1 MKRGLILVEG
11 QTEQAFVRDLI
22 RPHLHTL
29 GLDLIPTVLTTRR
42 VKSGADFKG
51 GISHYAQVDREVH
64 LLLRD
69 SSAVVVTTLFDYYG
83 LPGDFPG
90 MSDRP
95 DGPGRADH
103 VEHAFKSAIGH
114 PRFDPHLV
122 LHELEALAFADP
134 AATAAALGQPRLAAE
149 LTAIRDR
156 AGGPEAI
163 NEGRDTAPS
172 RRLAKLHPP
181 YVKLLHGPRC
191 LSGAGLVKIR
201 AACPRFDGWLR
212 RLEGLGAA

>member
-1 MKRGLILVEG
+1 MNRGLILVEG
-11 QTEQAFVRDLI
+11 QTEQSVVRDLI
-22 RPHLHTL
+22 RPHLQTV
-29 GLDLIPTVLTTRR
+29 GLDLIPTVLATRR
-42 VKSGADFKG
+42 VKAGPDFKG
-51 GISHYAQVDREVH
+51 GISHYAQVDREVR

-69 SSAVVVTTLFDYYG
+69 SSVVVVTTLLDYYG

-95 DGPGRADH
+95 DGTGRADH
-103 VEHAFKSAIGH
+103 VEQAFRSAIGH

-134 AATAAALGQPRLAAE
+134 AATAAALGRPALATE
-149 LTAIRDR
+149 LAAIRDR

-172 RRLAKLHPP
+172 RRLRRLHPP
-181 YVKLLHGPRC
+181 YDKLLHGPRC
-191 LSGAGLVKIR
+191 LSGAGLATIR
-201 AACPRFDGWLR
+201 VACPRFDGWLQ
-212 RLEGLGAA
+212 RLEQLGA